1 MAGEKEQEGGL
12 FDQKSLKIHNHQ
24 MYEWTLIQ
32 SFKKKIFFS
41 FLALPCLACGILV
54 PWPGIEP
61 VAPAVEALEAW
72 SLNHR
77 RKEVPRSYFK

>member
-32 SFKKKIFFS
+32 SFKKKMQE
-41 FLALPCLACGILV
+41 LYH
-54 PWPGIEP
+54 ED
-61 VAPAVEALEAW
+61 
-72 SLNHR
+72 
-77 RKEVPRSYFK
+77 